1 VRAARRVDA
10 PGGSRGNM
18 TRSCRSDL
26 ALAALS
32 GLLVV
37 ACFPR
42 FDADWLVWVALV
54 PLLLALER
62 ATPMRAM
69 LLGQLTGVIFF
80 VGVFEWIWQVP
91 AYNMLDE
98 AMLGLYLALYFAFWA
113 LGFRWLGDRL
123 AVPAA
128 LVAPALWV
136 SMEYLRGHAGFLSLP
151 WMLLGHSQYRHPVM
165 LQITSLTGVY
175 GVSFV
180 IVLVNVAIAQ
190 LILRR
195 PTTWRTVPGSA
206 VAALASVAVVLAQ
219 GAMVLLGAS
228 PGERLAVAA
237 IQGNVPQNVKWDAAH
252 RETTLQRY
260 AELTREAARHHPALI
275 AWPETA
281 LPGDVEHDPRLLR
294 PVRELAMEVGIPL
307 LVGSAEHAKFT
318 KREYGSRT
326 YNSMVLV
333 TPEGR
338 IAGAY
343 RKIRLV
349 PFGEYVP
356 LQGVFTWPAAVAS
369 SMGDSV
375 AGEMPTVFRIGDVG
389 VASTI
394 CWENIFPDLVRQF
407 VRHGARIVVNAT
419 NEAWFQDS
427 GAPRQFLA
435 ISVFR
440 AAEHRVSVLRVANTG
455 ISALI
460 DPYGR
465 IVQRLRSP
473 EGRDVFVAGVLAAS
487 VPVSRAT
494 TPYTAY
500 GDVFAVGLLM
510 GCGLLAV
517 AVGTRSVTW
526 WLARRKL
533 SSFPYDKAPVV

>member
-1 VRAARRVDA
+1 VHAARRNEA
-10 PGGSRGNM
+10 PGGRGNM
-18 TRSCRSDL
+18 TQSRLSGF

-42 FDADWLVWVALV
+42 FDVDWVAWVALV
-54 PLLLALER
+54 PLLLALDG
-62 ATPMRAM
+62 ASPGRAM
-69 LLGQLTGVIFF
+69 LLGQVTGVIFF

-91 AYNMLDE
+91 AYNVLDE
-98 AMLGLYLALYFAFWA
+98 AMLGLYLALYFAVWA
-113 LGFRWLGDRL
+113 LGFRWLRGRL
-123 AVPAA
+123 ALPAA
-128 LVAPALWV
+128 LLAPALWV

-151 WMLLGHSQYRHPVM
+151 WMYLGHSQYRQPLV
-165 LQITSLTGVY
+165 LQITSITGVY
-175 GVSFV
+175 GISFV
-180 IVLVNVAIAQ
+180 IVLVNVAVAQ

-206 VAALASVAVVLAQ
+206 IAALASVAIVLAQ
-219 GAMVLLGAS
+219 GAIVLSGAP
-228 PGERLAVAA
+228 PGEQLTVAA

-252 RETTLQRY
+252 RESTLQRY
-260 AELTREAARHHPALI
+260 TELTREAARQRPALI
-275 AWPETA
+275 VWPETA
-281 LPGDVEHDPRLLR
+281 VPGDVEHDPRLFK
-294 PVRELAMEVGIPL
+294 PVRQLAIEVGIPL

-333 TPEGR
+333 TPDGR

-356 LQGVFTWPAAVAS
+356 LKGVFTWPAAIAS

-375 AGEMPTVFRIGDVG
+375 AGETPMVFRIGDVG

-394 CWENIFPDLVRQF
+394 CWENIFADLFRQF
-407 VRHGARIVVNAT
+407 VRQGARVVVNAT

-455 ISALI
+455 ISAVI

-473 EGRDVFVAGVLAAS
+473 EGRDVFIAGVLAAS
-487 VPVSRAT
+487 LPVVHVT
-494 TPYTAY
+494 TFYTAH
-500 GDVFAVGLLM
+500 GDVFAVGLLT
-510 GCGLLAV
+510 GCALLTVAV
-517 AVGTRSVTW
+517 AC
-526 WLARRKL
+526 RRMAWRL
-533 SSFPYDKAPVV
+533 GRRNVSSFPYDKAPVV

>member
-1 VRAARRVDA
+1 
-10 PGGSRGNM
+10 M
-18 TRSCRSDL
+18 TRARIRDF

-42 FDADWLVWVALV
+42 FDADWLVWIALV
-54 PLLLALER
+54 PLLLALDR
-62 ATPMRAM
+62 ATPARAM
-69 LLGQLTGVIFF
+69 LLGQATGVIFF

-91 AYNMLDE
+91 AYNVLDE
-98 AMLGLYLALYFAFWA
+98 AMLGLYLALYFAVWA
-113 LGFRWLGDRL
+113 FGLRWLTGRV

-136 SMEYLRGHAGFLSLP
+136 TMEYFRGHAGFLSLP
-151 WMLLGHSQYRHPVM
+151 WMLLGHSQYRNPLLIQV
-165 LQITSLTGVY
+165 TSITGVY
-175 GVSFV
+175 GVSFL
-180 IVLVNVAIAQ
+180 IVLVNVAVADSVTAIAETARP
-190 LILRR
+190 RR
-195 PTTWRTVPGSA
+195 GWTWRAIPVSTGVA
-206 VAALASVAVVLAQ
+206 VAAVAIVVLH
-219 GAMVLLGAS
+219 GLIVLSAEPARETLT
-228 PGERLAVAA
+228 VAA
-237 IQGNVPQNVKWDAAH
+237 IQGNVPQNLKWDAAH
-252 RETTLQRY
+252 RENTLQRY
-260 AELTREAARHHPALI
+260 AKLTREAARHQPALI

-281 LPGDVEHDPRLLR
+281 VPGDLEHDPRLLK
-294 PVRELAMEVGIPL
+294 PVRELAREVGIPL

-326 YNSMVLV
+326 YNSMVLLN
-333 TPEGR
+333 PDGQ

-356 LQGVFTWPAAVAS
+356 LKGLFTWPAAIAS

-375 AGEMPTVFRIGDVG
+375 AGDTPTVFRIGDVG
-389 VASTI
+389 LAATI
-394 CWENIFPDLVRQF
+394 CWENIFADLVRQF
-407 VRHGARIVVNAT
+407 VQQGARIVVNAT

-455 ISALI
+455 ISAVI

-473 EGRDVFVAGVLAAS
+473 EGRDVFVAGILAAS
-487 VPVSRAT
+487 LPVSRAT
-494 TPYTAY
+494 TFYTSY
-500 GDVFAVGLLM
+500 GDVFAVGL
-510 GCGLLAV
+510 AV
-517 AVGTRSVTW
+517 ACGVLAAAVAGQSITRWVAGGK
-526 WLARRKL
+526 LRRIR
-533 SSFPYDKAPVV
+533 YDKAPVT